1 MSSGGG
7 QGTTFLPNNG
17 RVLQSGATRILC
29 VADVRGMLEALQDV
43 VQILTLARTRQS
55 KIAERSRTTSK
66 GELHNSYRRFWFL
79 RRRVIEAYCR

>member
-29 VADVRGMLEALQDV
+29 VADVRGMLETSQHG
-43 VQILTLARTRQS
+43 VQILILARTRQS
-55 KIAERSRTTSK
+55 EIAE
-66 GELHNSYRRFWFL
+66 
-79 RRRVIEAYCR
+79 